1 MNVELRFELTHAH
14 FALRELTQQQ
24 HALSVGQQL
33 QRANRLVCGAAK
45 RFGVEEG
52 LKGFQDAPRVEQV
65 EFIMF
70 INIMFV
76 NRSSIHQSEHAMSQT
91 TTVAAFFDPKT
102 WTVSYVVWD
111 RSTRSAAVIDPVLD
125 YDFKSGHT
133 STHSAN
139 QVLACLAKHQLQVDW
154 ILETH
159 AHADHLSGARYIQ
172 QRVGGRI
179 AIGEN
184 IRAVQATFKKLYNLE
199 RSFLPDGS
207 QFDHLFKDG
216 EVFMIGGTPATAL
229 LVPGHTPADMAYL
242 IDGSAFVGDTLFM
255 PDVGSARADFPGGDA
270 RQLYS
275 SMRRLLTLPPSTTMY
290 VCHDYPPASRAPQ
303 WQTTV
308 AEQRAHN
315 IHVRDGISED
325 EFVAMRQARDAT
337 LEVPTLILPSI
348 QVNVR
353 AGQLPPPDENG
364 VSYLRIPLNAL

>member
-1 MNVELRFELTHAH
+1 MT
-14 FALRELTQQQ
+14 
-24 HALSVGQQL
+24 
-33 QRANRLVCGAAK
+33 NR
-45 RFGVEEG
+45 
-52 LKGFQDAPRVEQV
+52 
-65 EFIMF
+65 
-70 INIMFV
+70 
-76 NRSSIHQSEHAMSQT
+76 T
-91 TTVAAFFDPKT
+91 TTQAFFDAKT
-102 WTVSYVVWD
+102 GTVSYVVWEPATL
-111 RSTRSAAVIDPVLD
+111 RAAVIDPVLD

-133 STHSAN
+133 SSTSAD
-139 QVLACLAKHQLQVDW
+139 QVLAYLAEHALQLDW

-159 AHADHLSGARYIQ
+159 AHADHLSGARYLQ

-199 RSFLPDGS
+199 RSFLADGS

-216 EVFMIGGTPATAL
+216 ETFRIGEVEATAM

-242 IDGSAFVGDTLFM
+242 IDGAVFVGDTLFM

-270 RQLYS
+270 HQLYR
-275 SMRRLLTLPPSTTMY
+275 SMHRLLALPPETTMY
-290 VCHDYPPASRAPQ
+290 VCHDYPPAAREPR
-303 WQTTV
+303 WLTTV

-353 AGQLPPPDENG
+353 AGELPPADENG
-364 VSYLRIPLNAL
+364 VSYLRIPLNTLPVRP

>member
-1 MNVELRFELTHAH
+1 MTTR
-14 FALRELTQQQ
+14 
-24 HALSVGQQL
+24 
-33 QRANRLVCGAAK
+33 
-45 RFGVEEG
+45 
-52 LKGFQDAPRVEQV
+52 
-65 EFIMF
+65 
-70 INIMFV
+70 
-76 NRSSIHQSEHAMSQT
+76 T
-91 TTVAAFFDPKT
+91 TTQAFYDPQT
-102 WTVSYVVWD
+102 WTVTYVVSD
-111 RSTRSAAVIDPVLD
+111 PATQRAAVIDPVLD

-133 STHSAN
+133 STATAD
-139 QVLACLAKHQLQVDW
+139 QVLAYLAERALQVDW

-159 AHADHLSGARYIQ
+159 VHADHLSGARHLQ

-216 EVFMIGGTPATAL
+216 ETFRIGAVEATAM

-242 IDGSAFVGDTLFM
+242 IDGAAFVGDTLFM

-270 RQLYS
+270 HQLYRS
-275 SMRRLLTLPPSTTMY
+275 IHRLLALPPETTVY
-290 VCHDYPPASRAPQ
+290 VCHDYPPATREPR

-315 IHVRDGISED
+315 VHVHDGIGED
-325 EFVAMRQARDAT
+325 AFVAMRQARDAT

-353 AGQLPPPDENG
+353 AGELPPADENG
-364 VSYLRIPLNAL
+364 VSYLRIPLNALPVRS